1 MATQAAQI
9 KQLQAQVA
17 LLTQALSA
25 LLQGELDGPG
35 SAKGYLV
42 AVDPSLADIIPAA
55 FDFGP

>member
-1 MATQAAQI
+1 MTQATQI
-9 KQLQAQVA
+9 KQLQSQVA

-42 AVDPSLADIIPAA
+42 AVDPTLAAIVPAA
-55 FDFGP
+55 FEFGAQ